1 MKVRVN
7 SGVWRW
13 QSHRLHSTRG
23 PENPRE
29 TRSGAEPG
37 RETEKPAPWLIFR
50 NPKTR
55 SRPWISLREARSV
68 AGHRCRVVI
77 WTMEVAS
84 SSNRG
89 VFWFHASRQGVRIAE
104 MR

>member
-1 MKVRVN
+1 MGYGGGKVTA
-7 SGVWRW
+7 
-13 QSHRLHSTRG
+13 STLLADRKTPG
-23 PENPRE
+23 KPAPGQNPEEKPRNP
-29 TRSGAEPG
+29 
-37 RETEKPAPWLIFR
+37 TEKPAPWLIFR